1 MGRLFRFE
9 LRKLFISKYFYI
21 LLTVSLVIIG
31 IYGAGQKFLPSS
43 LGLPDEVFEAVFTPY
58 NFAKSALVSSSFS
71 LIAAIFV
78 SINACEDFSHLTIQ
92 NVFSKGYTR
101 RKVYI
106 SKYLISLLACFIIFI
121 LAFGFSYVLGL
132 ILFKNFPVNEK
143 HLFLIYLGQVLT
155 VMAYHS
161 LYFFISYLIRKSG
174 GSIAINVIIS
184 TMAALVFTLIDY
196 LLKSNDRVAS
206 KFWLDNIT
214 RNLTAIDTDSD
225 LLTTNLITLSGYIGV
240 FFAGGFLI
248 NSRREVK

>member
-1 MGRLFRFE
+1 
-9 LRKLFISKYFYI
+9 
-21 LLTVSLVIIG
+21 
-31 IYGAGQKFLPSS
+31 
-43 LGLPDEVFEAVFTPY
+43 
-58 NFAKSALVSSSFS
+58 
-71 LIAAIFV
+71 
-78 SINACEDFSHLTIQ
+78 
-92 NVFSKGYTR
+92 
-101 RKVYI
+101 
-106 SKYLISLLACFIIFI
+106 
-121 LAFGFSYVLGL
+121 
-132 ILFKNFPVNEK
+132 
-143 HLFLIYLGQVLT
+143 
-155 VMAYHS
+155 MAYHS